1 VRCACIDVGSN
12 TTRLLVADTV
22 ADGIQDVLNER
33 VFTLIGRSV
42 GDSGRIPPEKLE
54 ETAAVVADQAERARS
69 LGVDRIRVVATAAI
83 RCAHN
88 ARDLVGAIE
97 RQAGLPLDVLE
108 GEEEA
113 RLAIR
118 GAASAAGVVG
128 TLAVIDVGGGSTEI
142 AIGSGDGRVVHAESI
157 PVGSSLL
164 AERHLSAD
172 PPAAHELEAV
182 REDIARAFARFEPPA
197 VDHAVAVGGS
207 ASSLLHL
214 GEPELGSMELARA
227 LDTLCAEPAETFASR
242 VALDPIRVRLLP
254 AGVLVLTELTGR
266 LAQPLRI
273 CGGGL
278 REGAILEMSG

>member
-1 VRCACIDVGSN
+1 
-12 TTRLLVADTV
+12 VAD
-22 ADGIQDVLNER
+22 L
-33 VFTLIGRSV
+33 
-42 GDSGRIPPEKLE
+42 
-54 ETAAVVADQAERARS
+54 AERARS
-69 LGVDRIRVVATAAI
+69 LGADRIRVVATAAI

-113 RLAIR
+113 RLAFR

>member
-1 VRCACIDVGSN
+1 
-12 TTRLLVADTV
+12 
-22 ADGIQDVLNER
+22 
-33 VFTLIGRSV
+33 
-42 GDSGRIPPEKLE
+42 
-54 ETAAVVADQAERARS
+54 
-69 LGVDRIRVVATAAI
+69 
-83 RCAHN
+83 
-88 ARDLVGAIE
+88 VGAIE
-97 RQAGLPLDVLE
+97 RLAGLPLDVLE

-113 RLAIR
+113 RLAFR